1 MFSIY
6 IARCLFTGTFGFRFC
21 GFKSFLRIFLAT
33 SGEFIWVNL
42 QNLHRASAHRYL
54 DCVCANYAPR

>member
-6 IARCLFTGTFGFRFC
+6 IARCLFTGMFGFRIC

-33 SGEFIWVNL
+33 SGEFIWINL
-42 QNLHRASAHRYL
+42 ENFNTQS
-54 DCVCANYAPR
+54 